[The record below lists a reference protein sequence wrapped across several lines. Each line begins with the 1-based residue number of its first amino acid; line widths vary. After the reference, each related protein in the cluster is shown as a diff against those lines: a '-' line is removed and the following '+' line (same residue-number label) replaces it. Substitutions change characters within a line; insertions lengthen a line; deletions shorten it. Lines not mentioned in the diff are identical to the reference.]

1 MLLPMGGQISEFWH
15 FGTVIYD
22 SGQKSHETKSLPK
35 LPGRGLY
42 DLCPLALLAKLY
54 SPLLAWKDKCCM
66 TDDKSLHSTA
76 LSPSRS
82 QYIHPRPVP
91 GRFIVQISKIR
102 GFAPRSLGSLASVVL
117 VSAVMAAQAW
127 GVPGEQ
133 LMPAETRGFVSVPN
147 VDTLIEHWHQTQLG
161 QLVQDDAMRPFVED
175 MRKQFNEKV
184 STLKEKIGVTYGELK
199 DIAGGELTVGMIEIP
214 NARAA
219 LAMTIDTTG
228 RNGQL
233 ETLLAK
239 IEKELTK
246 NGATK
251 STAEREGTTFVTFN
265 IPAQNDKDIARET
278 VYFVKDN
285 ILVASD
291 NAKVANEMFARFSDP
306 ANSLMEVAGYKQ
318 TMERCR
324 QEAGSL
330 KPDAS
335 WFADPFAY
343 AKAVQSLES
352 ADEPKKGKDYVKIL
366 SEQGFDAIKAAG
378 GFVNLSVDGT
388 YELLHRTAIVAPP
401 IPGEADKYRL
411 AMRMMKFPNQD
422 ELTANKWIPRQLA
435 TYRTFSCDLN
445 NAFQH
450 FGSLFDAIAG
460 YEDAF
465 DGVLEGLERDPYG
478 PQIDVQKNFVS
489 HLGERVMMVTD
500 YEMPITTKSER
511 FMIAVE
517 IKDEKAIAATI
528 EKFMKSDPNASSS
541 EFEGKTIWEIHEAEA
556 DIPEIDIAELD
567 PELLE
572 SDESSEED
580 GLGALASSAVCVT
593 DGHLFIAS
601 HADFLRK
608 VLAKENEAE
617 KLLAAGDFKAVEN
630 VMSELLEGPIS
641 AKFFVRSDEAFRPVY
656 EMIQQGKM
664 PESESL
670 LGRIL
675 NRMLTPPES
684 EDEGVLRE
692 QKIDGSKLPDFEMVR
707 RYFGP
712 SGTVVRSDDDGWFI
726 VGATLSK
733 QTVQA
738 RAEGAKLS
746 SDAKTV
752 R

>member
-1 MLLPMGGQISEFWH
+1 MAPVVLLS
-15 FGTVIYD
+15 
-22 SGQKSHETKSLPK
+22 
-35 LPGRGLY
+35 
-42 DLCPLALLAKLY
+42 ALL
-54 SPLLAWKDKCCM
+54 
-66 TDDKSLHSTA
+66 
-76 LSPSRS
+76 
-82 QYIHPRPVP
+82 
-91 GRFIVQISKIR
+91 
-102 GFAPRSLGSLASVVL
+102 
-117 VSAVMAAQAW
+117 AAQAW
-127 GVPGEQ
+127 GVPSDQ
-133 LMPAETRGFVSVPN
+133 LMPAETRGYASVAD
-147 VDTLIEHWHQTQLG
+147 VEVLLEHWNQTQLG
-161 QLVQDDAMRPFVED
+161 QLVQDDAMRPFIED
-175 MRKQFNEKV
+175 MRRQFNDNV
-184 STLKEKIGVTYGELK
+184 STVKEKFGVTYGDLK
-199 DIAGGELTVGMIEIP
+199 EIAGGELSVGMVEIP

-219 LAMTIDTTG
+219 LALTIDTTG

-239 IEKELTK
+239 VDKELAK
-246 NGATK
+246 IGATK
-251 STAEREGTTFVTFN
+251 STAEHQGTTFVTFN
-265 IPAQNDKDIARET
+265 IPPQNEKDIARQT

-291 NAKVANEMFARFSDP
+291 NAKVANEMFARFSNP
-306 ANSLMEVAGYKQ
+306 ANSLAEVSGYQQ
-318 TMERCR
+318 TMQRCR
-324 QEAGSL
+324 QEADSL
-330 KPDAS
+330 APDAR
-335 WFADPFAY
+335 WFVDPFAY
-343 AKAVQSLES
+343 ASAVQSLEP
-352 ADEPKKGKDYVKIL
+352 ADAPKKGKDYVKIL
-366 SEQGFDAIKAAG
+366 SEQGFDAIQAAG

-411 AMRMMKFPNQD
+411 AMRIMKFPNQ
-422 ELTANKWIPRQLA
+422 EEMTANKWMPRQLA

-478 PQIDVQKNFVS
+478 PQVDVQKDFVS
-489 HLGERVMMVTD
+489 HLGQRVMLATD
-500 YEMPITTKSER
+500 YELPITIKSER
-511 FMIAVE
+511 FMIAIE
-517 IKDEKAIAATI
+517 IKDEKAIASTV

-541 EFEGKTIWEIHEAEA
+541 EFEGKLIWEIQEAEA

-572 SDESSEED
+572 SEESTEEG
-580 GLGALASSAVCVT
+580 GLGGGALASSAVCVT

-601 HADFLRK
+601 HADFLRE
-608 VLAKENEAE
+608 VLAEANAAE
-617 KLLAAGDFKAVEN
+617 KLSVAGDFKAVEN
-630 VMSELLEGPIS
+630 VMSQLLSGPIS
-641 AKFFVRSDEAFRPVY
+641 AKFFVRTDEAYRPVY
-656 EMIQQGKM
+656 ELIKQGKM

-670 LGRIL
+670 LGRVL

-692 QKIDGSKLPDFEMVR
+692 QQIDGSKLPDFEMVR

-712 SGTVVRSDDDGWFI
+712 AGAVIRSDADGWFI

-738 RAEGAKLS
+738 RAEGAQLS
-746 SDAKTV
+746 SDGKTV

>member
-1 MLLPMGGQISEFWH
+1 MAPVVLL
-15 FGTVIYD
+15 
-22 SGQKSHETKSLPK
+22 
-35 LPGRGLY
+35 
-42 DLCPLALLAKLY
+42 LALL
-54 SPLLAWKDKCCM
+54 
-66 TDDKSLHSTA
+66 
-76 LSPSRS
+76 
-82 QYIHPRPVP
+82 
-91 GRFIVQISKIR
+91 
-102 GFAPRSLGSLASVVL
+102 
-117 VSAVMAAQAW
+117 AAQAW
-127 GVPGEQ
+127 GVPSEQ
-133 LMPAETRGFVSVPN
+133 LMPAETRGYASVADVN
-147 VDTLIEHWHQTQLG
+147 LLLEHWNQTQLG
-161 QLVQDDAMRPFVED
+161 QLVQDDAMRPFIED
-175 MRKQFNEKV
+175 MRRQFNDNV
-184 STLKEKIGVTYGELK
+184 STVKEKFGVTYADLK
-199 DIAGGELTVGMIEIP
+199 EIAGGELSVGMVEIP

-219 LAMTIDTTG
+219 LALTIDTTG

-239 IEKELTK
+239 VDKELAK
-246 NGATK
+246 MGATK
-251 STAEREGTTFVTFN
+251 SSAEREGTTFVTFD
-265 IPAQNDKDIARET
+265 IPPQNEKDIARQT

-291 NAKVANEMFARFSDP
+291 NAKVANEMFARFSNP

-330 KPDAS
+330 APDAR
-335 WFADPFAY
+335 WFVDPFAY
-343 AKAVQSLES
+343 ANAVQSLEP
-352 ADEPKKGKDYVKIL
+352 ANAPKKGKDYVKIL
-366 SEQGFDAIKAAG
+366 REQGFDAIKAAG

-411 AMRMMKFPNQD
+411 AMRIMKFPNQE
-422 ELTANKWIPRQLA
+422 ELTANKWMPRQLA

-478 PQIDVQKNFVS
+478 PQVDVQKDFVS
-489 HLGERVMMVTD
+489 HLGQRVMMATD
-500 YEMPITTKSER
+500 YELPITVKSER
-511 FMIAVE
+511 FMIAIE
-517 IKDEKAIAATI
+517 IKDEKAIAGTV

-541 EFEGKTIWEIHEAEA
+541 EFEGKLIWEIQEAEA

-572 SDESSEED
+572 SEESTEEG
-580 GLGALASSAVCVT
+580 GLGGGALASSAVCVT

-601 HADFLRK
+601 HADFLRE
-608 VLAKENEAE
+608 VLAEANSAE
-617 KLLAAGDFKAVEN
+617 KLSVAGDFKAVEN
-630 VMSELLEGPIS
+630 VMSQLLTGPIS
-641 AKFFVRSDEAFRPVY
+641 AKFFVRTDEAYRPVY
-656 EMIQQGKM
+656 ELIKQGKM

-670 LGRIL
+670 LGRVL

-692 QKIDGSKLPDFEMVR
+692 QQIDGSKLPDFEMVR

-712 SGTVVRSDDDGWFI
+712 AGTVVRSDADGWFI

-738 RAEGAKLS
+738 RAEGAQLS
-746 SDAKTV
+746 SDGKTV

>member
-1 MLLPMGGQISEFWH
+1 
-15 FGTVIYD
+15 
-22 SGQKSHETKSLPK
+22 
-35 LPGRGLY
+35 
-42 DLCPLALLAKLY
+42 
-54 SPLLAWKDKCCM
+54 
-66 TDDKSLHSTA
+66 
-76 LSPSRS
+76 
-82 QYIHPRPVP
+82 
-91 GRFIVQISKIR
+91 
-102 GFAPRSLGSLASVVL
+102 
-117 VSAVMAAQAW
+117 
-127 GVPGEQ
+127 
-133 LMPAETRGFVSVPN
+133 MPAETRGFVSVPDVN
-147 VDTLIEHWHQTQLG
+147 LLIEHWNQTQLG
-161 QLVQDDAMRPFVED
+161 QLVTDDAMRPFVED

-184 STLKEKIGVTYGELK
+184 STLKGKIGVTYGELK
-199 DIAGGELTVGMIEIP
+199 EIAGGELSVGMIEIP

-239 IEKELTK
+239 VDKELAK
-246 NGATK
+246 IGATK
-251 STAEREGTTFVTFN
+251 STALREGTTFVTFN
-265 IPAQNDKDIARET
+265 IPPQSEKDIARET

-291 NAKVANEMFARFSDP
+291 NAKVANEMFARFSNP
-306 ANSLMEVAGYKQ
+306 ANSLMEVAGYQQ
-318 TMERCR
+318 TMQRCR

-330 KPDAS
+330 TPDAR

-343 AKAVQSLES
+343 AKAVQSLETS
-352 ADEPKKGKDYVKIL
+352 DAPKKGKDYVKIL

-411 AMRMMKFPNQD
+411 AMRMMKFPNQ
-422 ELTANKWIPRQLA
+422 ENLTANKWIPRQLA

-445 NAFQH
+445 NAFKY

-489 HLGERVMMVTD
+489 HLGERVMLVTD
-500 YEMPITTKSER
+500 YELPITTKSER
-511 FMIAVE
+511 FMIVVE
-517 IKDEKAIAATI
+517 IKDEKAIAATL

-541 EFEGKTIWEIHEAEA
+541 EFEGKTIWEIHEAES

-572 SDESSEED
+572 SEESTGEG
-580 GLGALASSAVCVT
+580 GLGGGALASSAVCVT

-608 VLAKENEAE
+608 VLAEENEAE
-617 KLLAAGDFKAVEN
+617 KLSAAGDFKAVEN
-630 VMSELLEGPIS
+630 VMSQLLSGPIS
-641 AKFFVRSDEAFRPVY
+641 AKFFVRTDEAYRPVY
-656 EMIQQGKM
+656 EMVQQGKM

-670 LGRIL
+670 LGRVL
-675 NRMLTPPES
+675 NRMLTPPEN
-684 EDEGVLRE
+684 EDEGILRE
-692 QKIDGSKLPDFEMVR
+692 QRIDGSKLPDFEMVR

-712 SGTVVRSDDDGWFI
+712 AGTVVRSDEDGWFI
-726 VGATLSK
+726 VGTTLSK

-738 RAEGAKLS
+738 RAEGAQLS
-746 SDAKTV
+746 SDGKTV

>member
-1 MLLPMGGQISEFWH
+1 M
-15 FGTVIYD
+15 
-22 SGQKSHETKSLPK
+22 
-35 LPGRGLY
+35 
-42 DLCPLALLAKLY
+42 
-54 SPLLAWKDKCCM
+54 
-66 TDDKSLHSTA
+66 
-76 LSPSRS
+76 
-82 QYIHPRPVP
+82 
-91 GRFIVQISKIR
+91 
-102 GFAPRSLGSLASVVL
+102 APVVL
-117 VSAVMAAQAW
+117 VSALLAAQAW
-127 GVPGEQ
+127 GVPSEQ
-133 LMPAETRGFVSVPN
+133 LMPAETRGYASVADVN
-147 VDTLIEHWHQTQLG
+147 LLLEHWNQTQLG
-161 QLVQDDAMRPFVED
+161 QLVQDDAMRPFIED
-175 MRKQFNEKV
+175 MRRQFNDNV
-184 STLKEKIGVTYGELK
+184 STVKEKFGVTYGDLK
-199 DIAGGELTVGMIEIP
+199 EIAGGELSVGMVEIP

-219 LAMTIDTTG
+219 LALTIDTTG

-239 IEKELTK
+239 VDKELAK
-246 NGATK
+246 IGATK
-251 STAEREGTTFVTFN
+251 SSAEREGTTFVTFD
-265 IPAQNDKDIARET
+265 IPPQNEKDIARQT

-291 NAKVANEMFARFSDP
+291 NAKVANEMFARFSNP

-330 KPDAS
+330 APDAR
-335 WFADPFAY
+335 WFVDPFAY
-343 AKAVQSLES
+343 ASAVQSLEPTD
-352 ADEPKKGKDYVKIL
+352 APKKGKDYVKIL

-411 AMRMMKFPNQD
+411 AMRIMKFPNQ
-422 ELTANKWIPRQLA
+422 EEMTANKWMPRQLA

-478 PQIDVQKNFVS
+478 PQVDVQKDFVS
-489 HLGERVMMVTD
+489 HLGQRVMMATD
-500 YEMPITTKSER
+500 YELPITVKSER
-511 FMIAVE
+511 FMIAIE
-517 IKDEKAIAATI
+517 IKDEKAIAGTV

-541 EFEGKTIWEIHEAEA
+541 EFEGKLIWEIQEAEA

-572 SDESSEED
+572 SDESTEEG
-580 GLGALASSAVCVT
+580 GLGGGALASSAVCVT

-601 HADFLRK
+601 HSDFLRE
-608 VLAKENEAE
+608 VLAEANSAE
-617 KLLAAGDFKAVEN
+617 KLNVAGDFKAVEN
-630 VMSELLEGPIS
+630 VMSQLLSGPIS
-641 AKFFVRSDEAFRPVY
+641 AKFFVRTDEAYRPVY
-656 EMIQQGKM
+656 ELIKQGKM

-670 LGRIL
+670 LGRVL

-692 QKIDGSKLPDFEMVR
+692 QQIDGSKLPDFEMVR

-712 SGTVVRSDDDGWFI
+712 AGTVVRSDADGWFI

-738 RAEGAKLS
+738 RAEGAQLS
-746 SDAKTV
+746 SDGKTV